1 VSIGCRFG
9 QLPRRGN
16 GLHFFLH
23 LTASAMHA
31 TSRVLVIGATGTIG
45 REVVR
50 ALLDEGVAVRAT
62 SRRPET
68 AALPPGA
75 EVAACDLTIPESLDA
90 PLRGVDAVFLIW
102 TAPPPTVTEVISRIA
117 ERARRIV
124 FLSAP
129 HRTPHPFFQQPNPMA
144 RLHASI
150 EQAIVDTGVAATIL
164 RPGMLAANAAG
175 WWAAQIRSGD
185 VVQWPYAAA
194 ASAPIDERDIAAV
207 AARTLRDSTTASLDY
222 VLTGPEALTHADQV
236 RIIGEV
242 LGRPLRLHEL
252 SPNEFR
258 RIMADQIPPAVID
271 MLLNAWAASVGIP
284 PFMTSAVSEITG
296 RPARSF
302 REWVA
307 RAVQRHGAGSM
318 ATTNALLFVPS
329 SPSCE

>member
-1 VSIGCRFG
+1 
-9 QLPRRGN
+9 
-16 GLHFFLH
+16 
-23 LTASAMHA
+23 MHA
-31 TSRVLVIGATGTIG
+31 IHRVLVIGATGTIG

-50 ALLDEGVAVRAT
+50 ALLDEGVIVRAM
-62 SRRPET
+62 SRQPQ
-68 AALPPGA
+68 AAVLSPA
-75 EVAACDLTIPESLDA
+75 AQVVAGDLTIPESLDE
-90 PLRGVDAVFLIW
+90 PLRDVDAVFLIW
-102 TAPPPTVTEVISRIA
+102 TAPPATVPEVVRRVA

-150 EQAIVDTGVAATIL
+150 EQAIANTGVATTIL

-207 AARTLRDSTTASLDY
+207 AVHTLRDSTNATFDY
-222 VLTGPEALTHADQV
+222 VLTGAEALTHADQV

-242 LGRPLRLHEL
+242 LGRPLRLEEI
-252 SPNEFR
+252 SPNAFR
-258 RIMADQIPPAVID
+258 RIMADHVPPAVID
-271 MLLNAWAASVGIP
+271 MLLNAWAASVGIA

-296 RPARSF
+296 LPARRF
-302 REWVA
+302 RDWVA
-307 RAVQRHGAGSM
+307 RAAQRQEASSI
-318 ATTNALLFVPS
+318 ATANSLLFDLAS
-329 SPSCE
+329 SARH